1 MYMYSPM
8 RLARQY
14 WWMMLVWGVAIAIFG
29 LCALLWPHLTL
40 LTLIVLFG
48 VFAVVNGVL
57 GIVTA
62 FQARRV
68 LSSWWM
74 TLCAG
79 MVSLLIGLAVLF
91 WPHASAIVI
100 LYLIASWAI
109 IIGVL
114 QLSEAIGGLG
124 RYSPLFLAISGLAA
138 LILGIVLFA
147 SSPLVALLTLVWL
160 IGLYALIAGVMF
172 ILRAFY
178 FRSLLRR
185 EDLQEQRRHEPE
197 FLP

>member
-1 MYMYSPM
+1 MYSPA

-40 LTLIVLFG
+40 LTLILLFG
-48 VFAVVNGVL
+48 VFAVINGVL
-57 GIVTA
+57 GIATA
-62 FQARRV
+62 IQARRV
-68 LSSWWM
+68 MASWWM
-74 TLCAG
+74 ALVAG
-79 MVSLLIGLAVLF
+79 VVSVIIGLAVLF
-91 WPHASAIVI
+91 WPHATAIVI
-100 LYLIASWAI
+100 LYLIAAWAI
-109 IIGVL
+109 ITGVL

-124 RYSPLFLAISGLAA
+124 RHSPFFLVISGLAA

-147 SSPLVALLTLVWL
+147 SSPLVALLALVWV
-160 IGLYALIAGVMF
+160 IGAYALIAGIMF

-185 EDLQEQRRHEPE
+185 EPFQAEGRREPE

>member
-14 WWMMLVWGVAIAIFG
+14 WWMMLIWGVAIAIFG

-40 LTLIVLFG
+40 LTLILLFG